1 MGLRDF
7 FAPLGMTNYGILQNS
22 IFNLK
27 RSNMM
32 RVMLST
38 ILLLFSAS
46 WLFAEEVSSFAEA
59 KEMAVRL
66 NKPILI
72 DFWSDN

>member
-1 MGLRDF
+1 
-7 FAPLGMTNYGILQNS
+7 
-22 IFNLK
+22 
-27 RSNMM
+27 M

>member
-1 MGLRDF
+1 MK
-7 FAPLGMTNYGILQNS
+7 IL
-22 IFNLK
+22 
-27 RSNMM
+27 
-32 RVMLST
+32 VST
-38 ILLLFSAS
+38 ILLLFTVS

-59 KEMAVRL
+59 KGMAVRL